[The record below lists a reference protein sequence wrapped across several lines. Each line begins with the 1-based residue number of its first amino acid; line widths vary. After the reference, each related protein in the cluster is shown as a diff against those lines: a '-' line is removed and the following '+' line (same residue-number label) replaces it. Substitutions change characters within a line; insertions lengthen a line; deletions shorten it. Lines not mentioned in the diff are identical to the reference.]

1 MKEKEKNIMTNDIK
15 NINNQDIK
23 KDKNKTSVCRQI
35 IYCIPILISGFAAIW
50 ASFNVMTVSVAFG
63 ESMLPAYEDGAF
75 FVEQRAGLFELELE
89 RFDVV
94 TFFASDNSYLNKRI
108 VALPGESVQVKG
120 GEIYING
127 DVLDNPYIV
136 YKDDYYMN
144 FESPV
149 YQLKDDEYF
158 ILGDNQ
164 QGSKDSKSFGPVTKD
179 QITGKSIYHFGH

>member
-1 MKEKEKNIMTNDIK
+1 MKEKEKKIMVNDIK
-15 NINNQDIK
+15 DINDKDIK
-23 KDKNKTSVCRQI
+23 GSKLRENLC
-35 IYCIPILISGFAAIW
+35 CITILISALAAVW
-50 ASFNVMTVSVAFG
+50 ASFNVLTVSVAFG

-75 FVEQRAGLFELELE
+75 FVEQRAGLFDLELE

-94 TFFASDNSYLNKRI
+94 TFFATDNSYLNKRI
-108 VALPGESVQVKG
+108 VALPGETVQIKG

-127 DVLDNPYIV
+127 DILNNPYIV
-136 YKDDYYMN
+136 YKDDYYIN

-149 YQLKDDEYF
+149 YQLKDNEYF

-164 QGSKDSKSFGPVTKD
+164 QGSKDSKSFGPVTKN